1 MSQHAV
7 ERTIGKLA
15 TDEEFRRR
23 FFENPVTAMATTGD
37 PPPPGG
43 GRHDAR
49 RPLKNRN
56 RQIRNTNHGL
66 AAFVAMIATTIGT
79 ATVPGAQT
87 KIASDQNPFRFQFE
101 HTESHRGVAVEGYGY
116 NALPW
121 RITNVRL
128 EVDSIDANGTAVASA
143 SGWVLG
149 DVVNRGR
156 SANAT
161 SLLER

>member
-56 RQIRNTNHGL
+56 RQIRNTNHGV

-101 HTESHRGVAVEGYGY
+101 HVADFLVSTKCYGAY
-116 NALPW
+116 PISKRSSSVKLPSP
-121 RITNVRL
+121 TTTTSSENVM
-128 EVDSIDANGTAVASA
+128 APG
-143 SGWVLG
+143 
-149 DVVNRGR
+149 
-156 SANAT
+156 
-161 SLLER
+161 